1 MKPTAIQHNEDTYEV
16 AVKFGKDQVKIH
28 VNGVSCGRVQ
38 FCCKHVYAVIVPQSE
53 GRLMI
58 LLYYRKIF
66 LFDIEPGTD
75 IVKFAKD
82 KARVNVSI
90 ISKIITIISLIA
102 FFISAIW
109 FMSTYNIKNIGSW
122 HEIIALVL
130 FLGILYPTA
139 IFSRHPMISNRR
151 KKVIFYI
158 GFYLSIAVSLLYSLT
173 ILKLF
178 G

>member
-1 MKPTAIQHNEDTYEV
+1 MKTTIIQHHGNTYEIT
-16 AVKFGKDQVKIH
+16 VKFGADQVKIN

-38 FCCKHVYAVIVPQSE
+38 FCCKHVYAVLLPQSE

-58 LLYYRKIF
+58 LLYHRKIY

-75 IVKFAKD
+75 IVTFAKD
-82 KARVNVSI
+82 KAKVNISIVS
-90 ISKIITIISLIA
+90 KVITTLS
-102 FFISAIW
+102 FISFLISTAW
-109 FMSTYNIKNIGSW
+109 FMSTYNIKEIAFW

-139 IFSRHPMISNRR
+139 FFSRHPMISNRR
-151 KKVIFYI
+151 KKVIFFI
-158 GFYLSIAVSLLYSLT
+158 GFYLAMAVSLLYSFT
-173 ILKLF
+173 ILRLF